1 MQTIIDAGY
10 FAQPNNNITIYTET
24 EYRDSSDGP
33 RTEIGS
39 SLLSIFN
46 ASLPTLDIFK
56 MAMLNKKF

>member
-24 EYRDSSDGP
+24 EYRNSSDGP